1 MANQTQRVTPTEKL
15 RSDILDGTFS
25 PGERLP
31 EIALAER
38 YTVGRGSIRSALIEL
53 RSEGLVEIEPN
64 RGAMVRRIGLDEAI
78 EIAEARRSLESL
90 IAGRAASNDDPT
102 GRESLSSILLEMR
115 STVAS
120 GDNRRY
126 SELNRELHG
135 RIWELGGH
143 RVGNDLVTNL
153 RNRSAHHQYRLAVMP
168 GRAEESLEQHAA
180 IVDAVVAGDA
190 EKAEAAMRDHL
201 DSVIDVLRRWSELGV
216 RP

>member
-1 MANQTQRVTPTEKL
+1 M
-15 RSDILDGTFS
+15 
-25 PGERLP
+25 P